1 MARRSIRRRFRRSFR
16 RAKREYIWT
25 TTFVAQDLNEL
36 TGMADGIAIV
46 DRDDWCRDPAQV
58 QNVEK
63 GCVVKRIIGD
73 VRFSTLNGSGARV
86 PAGAV
91 YQFGVGKFDED
102 DGTVLDL
109 ATNFFG
115 EDWMHLE
122 AGTLDPNNATT
133 VAFAPQVST
142 RHHVDIGVAR
152 KLTSDEEIR
161 FLFAGYEWDGTP
173 GTAGDNLKVDYF
185 FRTLLQL
192 P

>member
-1 MARRSIRRRFRRSFR
+1 MRSSRRRFRRRFR
-16 RAKREYIWT
+16 AQKREYIWVT
-25 TTFVAQDLNEL
+25 SWVAQDLVEL
-36 TGMADGIAIV
+36 TGLADGIAIV
-46 DRDDWCRDPAQV
+46 DRDDWARDPAQV

-63 GCVVKRIIGD
+63 GAVVKRIIGD
-73 VRFSTLNGSGARV
+73 VRLSTLNGSGARV

-91 YQFGVGKFDED
+91 YQFGVGRFDED
-102 DGTVLDL
+102 DSTVLDL
-109 ATNFFG
+109 STNYFG

-133 VAFAPQVST
+133 VAFAPQVSQ
-142 RHHVDIGVAR
+142 RHHIDIGISR
-152 KLTSDEEIR
+152 KLTSDQEIR

-185 FRTLLQL
+185 FRSLVQL